1 MKLNR
6 WKGTIVVAAATLS
19 FIVAGCGSSVE
30 GTYSSTNGGTMTLE
44 LRSGGKAVFSMM
56 GETKDCTYTAGGK
69 DVHLTCDNHPIDFRV
84 MDDGSLSNNLFA
96 ATFGALRKT
105 Q

>member
-1 MKLNR
+1 MRKNHR
-6 WKGTIVVAAATLS
+6 KGLVVAAITVLS
-19 FIVAGCGSSVE
+19 FVAVGCGSGLQ

-44 LRSGGKAVFSMM
+44 LRSGGKATFTAM

-69 DVHLTCDNHPIDFRV
+69 DVHLTCDNHAIDFRV
-84 MDDGSLSNNLFA
+84 MDDGSLSSDLFT

-105 Q
+105 K